1 MNINGS
7 VIRFEHI
14 NSIYANCKLY
24 SFNDKCSMYNEK
36 VFHSQKKEAES
47 EMMRRIL
54 KEHGVGDDD
63 TLVG

>member
-1 MNINGS
+1 MQIANYTALTIN
-7 VIRFEHI
+7 VQCIMKKF
-14 NSIYANCKLY
+14 SIHK
-24 SFNDKCSMYNEK
+24 
-36 VFHSQKKEAES
+36 KKEAES